1 VGASFIASVVAAII
15 FTWLFCGFDSSSELE
30 LLMNTTWCPH
40 LETDN
45 VALNLQV
52 GHLAPFQKNH
62 YLSPYVQQLPW
73 TIEQSLWYSL
83 AVMKIWFLKL
93 WSYTMYWAMA
103 NLRSKPEV
111 VRTSCHLFTGT
122 SKTNMTETLWKSKTM
137 FCCLKYHFT
146 LEFGKTQHQ
155 DLLLGMEI
163 ITLDNFAL

>member
-1 VGASFIASVVAAII
+1 MGASSIASVVAAII

-52 GHLAPFQKNH
+52 GHLAPFQQNH

-93 WSYTMYWAMA
+93 WSYTMYRAMA

-137 FCCLKYHFT
+137 FCCLKYHLT